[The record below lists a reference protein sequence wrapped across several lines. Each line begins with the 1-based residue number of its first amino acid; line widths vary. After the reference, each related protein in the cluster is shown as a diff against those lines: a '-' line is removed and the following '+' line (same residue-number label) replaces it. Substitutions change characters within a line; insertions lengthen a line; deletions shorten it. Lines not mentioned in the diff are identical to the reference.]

1 MTTGRARPG
10 LRRAAYGLTLFATS
24 AGALILEIVAG
35 RMLAPYVGMSLYT
48 WTAVIAVVLAGLSLG
63 HWLGGELARHG
74 NPFSFAVVVLSLT
87 FAAITAGATLLLLR
101 ALSGPILH
109 AGLGTIGGITMLT
122 AAVFFAPSAFVG
134 VVSPVLTKLALDE
147 APDKPGRVVGQMYAL
162 GALGSIVGTL
172 TAGFLLIAW
181 LGSAASILVVAGGY
195 AILAGCFLLYTPITK
210 VGKSIGMLALGT
222 AYISTLASGNAAGA
236 LESPCLEESHYYCI
250 RIVDYTPISG
260 RPSALMVLD
269 HMGHGINDRDDPS
282 LLHSEYIHLTH
293 ELVMAR
299 GHSIS
304 GEARFNA
311 FFIGGG
317 AYTLP
322 RAWAARFP
330 QSTLTVAEIDPAV
343 TRIAHNAMWLES
355 SSNLRIVHQDARVFL
370 QSTAQST
377 QWDIVVGDAFR
388 DIAVPP
394 HLVTVEFAREI
405 ALRLKSGGAY
415 ILTVIDQPREP
426 RFLFSTLKT
435 LRQVFPQVEVWV
447 EAEQLS
453 RSSRLTFVVLAGDEA
468 TPTNQVSASDTGI
481 TRTWVRWPAHTLW
494 PEAAASGAPVLTD
507 DYAPV
512 HRLLYQVL
520 EAAS

>member
-1 MTTGRARPG
+1 MTAPRQRAG
-10 LRRAAYGLTLFATS
+10 LRRTGYGLTLFATS

-74 NPFSFAVVVLSLT
+74 APFSFAVITLSLS

-101 ALSGPILH
+101 ALSGPILD
-109 AGLGTIGGITMLT
+109 AGLGAIGGITTLT
-122 AAVFFAPSAFVG
+122 SAVFFAPSLFVG
-134 VVSPVLTKLALDE
+134 IVSPVLTKLALDE
-147 APDKPGRVVGQMYAL
+147 APDKPGRVIGQMYAL
-162 GALGSIVGTL
+162 GALGSIIGTL

-181 LGSAASILVVAGGY
+181 LGSAASILIVAGGY
-195 AILAGCFLLYTPITK
+195 AILAGCFLLCTPITK
-210 VGKSIGMLALGT
+210 LSKGFGMLALGT
-222 AYISTLASGNAAGA
+222 AYIATLASLDSAGA
-236 LESPCLEESHYYCI
+236 LESPCVEESHYYCI
-250 RIVDYTPISG
+250 RTVDYTPIST
-260 RPSALMVLD
+260 RPSTLMVLD

-304 GEARFNA
+304 EEARFDA

-322 RAWAARFP
+322 RAWAAQFP
-330 QSTLTVAEIDPAV
+330 QSSLTVAELDPAV
-343 TRIAHNAMWLES
+343 TRIAHSAMWLES
-355 SSNLRIVHQDARVFL
+355 SPNLHIVHQDARAFL
-370 QSTAQST
+370 QSTARSAR
-377 QWDIVVGDAFR
+377 WDIVVGDAFR

-394 HLVTVEFAREI
+394 HLVTVEFAQEI
-405 ALRLKSGGAY
+405 ALRLNSGGAY

-435 LRQVFPQVEVWV
+435 LRQIFPQVEVWV
-447 EAEQLS
+447 EAKQLS
-453 RSSRLTFVVLAGDEA
+453 RSSRLTFLVLAGDRA
-468 TPTNQVSASDTGI
+468 TPINEISASETGV
-481 TRTWVRWPAHTLW
+481 TRTWLRWPAHTLW
-494 PEAAASGAPVLTD
+494 PEVAASGVPVLTD